1 MASALL
7 LVAASGLARETAEA
21 ARRAGW
27 DVLGCLDDDVAKH
40 GTEVMPGLRVLGGI
54 DEVGR
59 FPQASVAICAGKG
72 AAREAIATRLAA
84 LGIDDE
90 RYAVV
95 LDPSVVAPP
104 SCAVGVGSI
113 LLAGVTLTASV
124 TVGRHVVCMPRV
136 VLTHDDVVEDFATLC
151 AGVVLGGLHVDAPA
165 DRAGVRDGS
174 VRAYGLASP
183 DGQLL
188 VLDRDSDRVVLSNQ
202 AGSRL
207 ELTEAGVLLHAE
219 ADLTIEAPGRRLV
232 IRADTV
238 DFERG

>member
-1 MASALL
+1 MRSGTREGLASALL

-21 ARRAGW
+21 AWRAGW

-40 GTEVMPGLRVLGGI
+40 GTEVMAGLRVLGGV

-151 AGVVLGGLHVDAPA
+151 AGVVLGGSVVVGQ
-165 DRAGVRDGS
+165 RAYLGMASS
-174 VRAYGLASP
+174 VRERTQVGPDSVLAM
-183 DGQLL
+183 GA
-188 VLDRDSDRVVLSNQ
+188 VAIR
-202 AGSRL
+202 
-207 ELTEAGVLLHAE
+207 
-219 ADLTIEAPGRRLV
+219 DLTMGQMAVGVPAAPMVQDVEGV
-232 IRADTV
+232 P
-238 DFERG
+238 

>member
-1 MASALL
+1 MRSGTREGLASALL

-54 DEVGR
+54 DTVGR
-59 FPQASVAICAGKG
+59 FPEASVAICAGKG

-124 TVGRHVVCMPRV
+124 TVGRHVVCMPGV

-151 AGVVLGGLHVDAPA
+151 AGVVLGGSVVVGQ
-165 DRAGVRDGS
+165 RAYLGMASS
-174 VRAYGLASP
+174 VRERTQVGPDSVLAM
-183 DGQLL
+183 GA
-188 VLDRDSDRVVLSNQ
+188 VAIR
-202 AGSRL
+202 
-207 ELTEAGVLLHAE
+207 
-219 ADLTIEAPGRRLV
+219 DLTMGQMAVGVPAAPMVQDVEGV
-232 IRADTV
+232 P
-238 DFERG
+238 

>member
-1 MASALL
+1 MRSGTREGLASALL

-40 GTEVMPGLRVLGGI
+40 GTEVMAGLRVLGGV

-151 AGVVLGGLHVDAPA
+151 AGVVLGGSVVVGQ
-165 DRAGVRDGS
+165 RAYLGMASS
-174 VRAYGLASP
+174 VRERTQVGPDSVLAM
-183 DGQLL
+183 GA
-188 VLDRDSDRVVLSNQ
+188 VAIR
-202 AGSRL
+202 
-207 ELTEAGVLLHAE
+207 
-219 ADLTIEAPGRRLV
+219 DLTMGQMAVGVPAAPMVQDVEGV
-232 IRADTV
+232 P
-238 DFERG
+238 

>member
-54 DEVGR
+54 DTVGR
-59 FPQASVAICAGKG
+59 FPEASVAICAGKG

-151 AGVVLGGLHVDAPA
+151 AGVVLGGSVVVGQ
-165 DRAGVRDGS
+165 RAYLGMASS
-174 VRAYGLASP
+174 VRERTQVGPDSVLAM
-183 DGQLL
+183 GA
-188 VLDRDSDRVVLSNQ
+188 VAIR
-202 AGSRL
+202 
-207 ELTEAGVLLHAE
+207 
-219 ADLTIEAPGRRLV
+219 DLTMGQMAVGVPAAPMVQDVEGV
-232 IRADTV
+232 P
-238 DFERG
+238 

>member
-1 MASALL
+1 MRSGTREGLASALL

-40 GTEVMPGLRVLGGI
+40 GTEVMAGLRVLGGV

-151 AGVVLGGLHVDAPA
+151 AGVVLGGSVVVGQ
-165 DRAGVRDGS
+165 RAYLGMASS
-174 VRAYGLASP
+174 VRERTQVGP
-183 DGQLL
+183 
-188 VLDRDSDRVVLSNQ
+188 DRVLAMGAV
-202 AGSRL
+202 AIG
-207 ELTEAGVLLHAE
+207 
-219 ADLTIEAPGRRLV
+219 DLTMGQMACGVPAAPMVQDVEGV
-232 IRADTV
+232 P
-238 DFERG
+238 